1 MAYKVRLMSDA
12 TYEVIELTPN
22 KEYDQYDYYSDK
34 FNEQKMHQGSLADC
48 EAWIRLHEG
57 GYM

>member
-1 MAYKVRLMSDA
+1 MNFKYKVRWYIDNE
-12 TYEVIELTPN
+12 YEVWKITEPNSKDMNDEDIE
-22 KEYDQYDYYSDK
+22 ESMY
-34 FNEQKMHQGSLADC
+34 QGSLADC